1 MAIQVINVGNL
12 ANDGTGDDLREAFIK
27 VNQNFD
33 DLDLRAA
40 NVEGANV
47 GIGGFTVFKEKTGN
61 TLNFRALQPDPLAPG
76 TVEFRVSDDG
86 NTLFLK
92 STQATLVFTDGTN
105 TITSNVSE
113 PIIFQGAANTGAVVT
128 VNNSTKTISVD
139 SQLVRESSP
148 AVSATLNMQQNNIVN
163 AGTINGIN
171 LSDVAEIASLDFGS
185 FDNTITSIIDY
196 LNATIDVDFGTIA
209 DPVNVTLDEGLIV
222 T

>member
-1 MAIQVINVGNL
+1 MAIQDINVGLL

-33 DLDLRAA
+33 ELDLRAA

-47 GIGGFTVFKEKTGN
+47 GIGGFTLFKDKVGS

-76 TVEFRVSDDG
+76 TVAFRVSDDG

-92 STQATLVFTDGTN
+92 STQATLVFTDGVN

-113 PIIFQGAANTGAVVT
+113 PIIFQGAVNTGAVVS
-128 VNNSTKTISVD
+128 VDNNTKTISID
-139 SQLVRESSP
+139 SQLVRENSP

-163 AGTINGIN
+163 CGTINGVN
-171 LSDVAEIASLDFGS
+171 VTDLADVASLDFGGVG
-185 FDNTITSIIDY
+185 NTITSIIDY
-196 LNATIDVDFGTIA
+196 LNIVTDVDFGTVTS
-209 DPVNVTLDEGLIV
+209 PVNVTLDEGLIV
-222 T
+222 S

>member
-33 DLDLRAA
+33 ELDLRAA

-47 GIGGFTVFKEKTGN
+47 GIGGFTVFKDKVGS

-76 TVEFRVSDDG
+76 TVELRVSDDG

-92 STQATLVFTDGTN
+92 STQATLVFTDGVN

-113 PIIFQGAANTGAVVT
+113 PIIFQGAVNTGAVVS
-128 VNNSTKTISVD
+128 VDNNTKTISID
-139 SQLVRESSP
+139 SQLVRENSP
-148 AVSATLNMQQNNIVN
+148 AVSATLNMQQNNIAN
-163 AGTINGIN
+163 CGTINGVN
-171 LSDVAEIASLDFGS
+171 VTDLADVASLDFGGVG
-185 FDNTITSIIDY
+185 NTITSIIDY
-196 LNATIDVDFGTIA
+196 LNIITDVDFGTVTS
-209 DPVNVTLDEGLIV
+209 PVNVTLDEGLIV
-222 T
+222 S

>member
-33 DLDLRAA
+33 ELDLRAA

-47 GIGGFTVFKEKTGN
+47 GIGGFTLFKDKVGS

-76 TVEFRVSDDG
+76 TVAFRVSDDG

-92 STQATLVFTDGTN
+92 STQATLVFTDGVN

-113 PIIFQGAANTGAVVT
+113 PIIFQGAVNTGAVVS
-128 VNNSTKTISVD
+128 VDNNTKTISID
-139 SQLVRESSP
+139 SQLVRENSP

-163 AGTINGIN
+163 CGTINGVN
-171 LSDVAEIASLDFGS
+171 VTDLADVASLDFGGVG
-185 FDNTITSIIDY
+185 NTITSIIDY
-196 LNATIDVDFGTIA
+196 LNIVTDVDFGTVTS
-209 DPVNVTLDEGLIV
+209 PVNVTLDEGLIV
-222 T
+222 S

>member
-33 DLDLRAA
+33 ELDLRAA

-113 PIIFQGAANTGAVVT
+113 PIIFQGAVNSGAVVT
-128 VNNSTKTISVD
+128 VNNSTKTVSVD

-171 LSDVAEIASLDFGS
+171 LSDVAAIATLDFGS
-185 FDNTITSIIDY
+185 FDTTITSIIDY
-196 LNATIDVDFGTIA
+196 LNATIDVDFGTIT
-209 DPVNVTLDEGLIV
+209 DPVDVTLDEGLIV

>member
-33 DLDLRAA
+33 ELDLRAA
-40 NVEGANV
+40 DVEGANV
-47 GIGGFTVFKEKTGN
+47 GIGGFTIFKEKIGN

-139 SQLVRESSP
+139 SQLVRESAP

-171 LSDVAEIASLDFGS
+171 LTDVAGIATLDFGS
-185 FDNTITSIIDY
+185 FDTTITSIIDY
-196 LNATIDVDFGTIA
+196 LNLTIDVDFGTIT

>member
-86 NTLFLK
+86 DTLFLK

-113 PIIFQGAANTGAVVT
+113 PIIFQGATNTGAVVT
-128 VNNSTKTISVD
+128 VNNSTKTVSVD

-171 LSDVAEIASLDFGS
+171 LSDVAAIATLDFGS

-209 DPVNVTLDEGLIV
+209 DPVDVTLDEGLIV

>member
-105 TITSNVSE
+105 TITSNVSQ

-128 VNNSTKTISVD
+128 VNNATKTVSVD

-171 LSDVAEIASLDFGS
+171 LSDVAAIATLDFGS